1 MKSGSLALNGVFA
14 ASVAVLWLLPA
25 DVAGQGRARSN
36 KPAAKEAA
44 APQRTP
50 WGDPDLQGL
59 WTNTT
64 TTPLERLPEAS
75 TKTVLTEE
83 ERLTLSQ
90 QVAERLDQDKPPA
103 RAGTIVPYNEFW
115 YERGTLTNRTSLII
129 DPPDGKIPPF
139 TPAAQKRWQEQ
150 LDARKEH
157 PADSWLDRSAY
168 DRCISRGM
176 PGTMLPGFYN
186 HNYEIVQAPG
196 YVAILVEMIHDT
208 RIIPLDGR
216 PHMNGTVRQ
225 WLGDPRGHWEGNTLV
240 VENHELQ
247 RQDVRARRGHRLWRR
262 RAVDRTHQAHRRRP
276 TRLRAHGRGSGD
288 VHPAMD
294 RFNADDQDG
303 RPFVRVCVPRGQLRH
318 VHHPVWCTRPGGRK
332 PQEMNRESRML
343 VGRKASREGDAL
355 KR

>member
-44 APQRTP
+44 APQPTP
-50 WGDPDLQGL
+50 SGDPDLQGL

-83 ERLTLSQ
+83 ERQTLAQ

-196 YVAILVEMIHDT
+196 YVALLVEMIHDT

-240 VENHELQ
+240 VETTNFNDKMFERGAATGFGAGVRMIERIRRIGADQLDYELTVE
-247 RQDVRARRGHRLWRR
+247 D
-262 RAVDRTHQAHRRRP
+262 
-276 TRLRAHGRGSGD
+276 
-288 VHPAMD
+288 PAT
-294 RFNADDQDG
+294 F
-303 RPFVRVCVPRGQLRH
+303 
-318 VHHPVWCTRPGGRK
+318 TRPWTVSTPMIRTDGPLFEYACHEGNYAMRGILAGARAA
-332 PQEMNRESRML
+332 E
-343 VGRKASREGDAL
+343 KAAEQAAGKQPR
-355 KR
+355 

>member
-1 MKSGSLALNGVFA
+1 MKSKSLALNGVVA

-25 DVAGQGRARSN
+25 DVAGQDRARSN
-36 KPAAKEAA
+36 RPAASEAA
-44 APQRTP
+44 ASQRTP

-75 TKTVLTEE
+75 AKTVLTEE
-83 ERLTLSQ
+83 ERQALAQ

-186 HNYEIVQAPG
+186 HNYQIVQAPG

-216 PHMNGTVRQ
+216 PHLNGAIGQ
-225 WLGDPRGHWEGNTLV
+225 WLGDSRGRWDGNTLV
-240 VENHELQ
+240 VETTNFNDKMFERGAATGFGAGVRLIERIRRIGADQLDYELTVE
-247 RQDVRARRGHRLWRR
+247 D
-262 RAVDRTHQAHRRRP
+262 
-276 TRLRAHGRGSGD
+276 
-288 VHPAMD
+288 PAT
-294 RFNADDQDG
+294 F
-303 RPFVRVCVPRGQLRH
+303 
-318 VHHPVWCTRPGGRK
+318 TRPWTVSTPMIRTDGPLFEYACHEGNYAMRGILAGARAA
-332 PQEMNRESRML
+332 E
-343 VGRKASREGDAL
+343 KAAEQAAGKQPR
-355 KR
+355 

>member
-83 ERLTLSQ
+83 ERQTLAQ

-208 RIIPLDGR
+208 RVIPLDGR
-216 PHMNGTVRQ
+216 PHLNGTIGQ

-240 VENHELQ
+240 VETTNFNDRMFERGAATGFGAGVRMIERIRRIGADQLDYELTVE
-247 RQDVRARRGHRLWRR
+247 D
-262 RAVDRTHQAHRRRP
+262 
-276 TRLRAHGRGSGD
+276 
-288 VHPAMD
+288 PAT
-294 RFNADDQDG
+294 F
-303 RPFVRVCVPRGQLRH
+303 
-318 VHHPVWCTRPGGRK
+318 TRPWTVSTPMIRTDGPLFEYACHEGNYAMRGILAGARAA
-332 PQEMNRESRML
+332 E
-343 VGRKASREGDAL
+343 KAAEQAAGKQPR
-355 KR
+355 

>member
-44 APQRTP
+44 AAQRTP

-64 TTPLERLPEAS
+64 TTPLERLAEAS

-83 ERLTLSQ
+83 ERQTLAQ

-240 VENHELQ
+240 VETTNFNDKMFERGAATGFGAGVRMIERIRRIGADQLDYELTVE
-247 RQDVRARRGHRLWRR
+247 D
-262 RAVDRTHQAHRRRP
+262 
-276 TRLRAHGRGSGD
+276 
-288 VHPAMD
+288 PAT
-294 RFNADDQDG
+294 F
-303 RPFVRVCVPRGQLRH
+303 
-318 VHHPVWCTRPGGRK
+318 TRPWTVSTPMIRTDGPLFEYACHEGNYAMRGILAGARAA
-332 PQEMNRESRML
+332 E
-343 VGRKASREGDAL
+343 KAAEQAAGKQPR
-355 KR
+355 